1 MPFAQFTGTG
11 DGSTV
16 QFQIPF
22 PYVKKDHIVVAL
34 DQVANTN
41 FTYVN
46 DTTIVFTPLNSVAT
60 ATQETTGAPKS
71 GVEIVISRE
80 TPLLNALVD
89 FVDGSTLTAADL
101 DTAVLQLLYG
111 LQEAKDDTDAGINF
125 TPLGLDASNN
135 PIINVQ
141 DPSNPQDATTKNYV
155 DTSVDGLLKTDGTI
169 PMVGPLNS
177 GGNKIT
183 NVDAGTNNTDAV
195 NLFQLE
201 QGISTAT
208 QAQIAAQQSADA
220 ALVSEDAA
228 EVSENNAATSAQS
241 AANSAATAAGLA
253 RRSIFVGFKK
263 LSDGTLEM
271 TYNTANDNTVYKA
284 EDFVQNGASHA
295 YFLGEDVL
303 SLSTAAPDFRI
314 EDNLSSDLAGHLVL
328 NI

>member
-11 DGSTV
+11 DGTTT

-22 PYVKKDHIVVAL
+22 PYVKKDHIVVSL
-34 DQVANTN
+34 NQVANTN

-46 DTTIVFTPLNSVAT
+46 DTTIVFSPLSSVAT
-60 ATQETTGAPKS
+60 ATQETSGAPKN
-71 GVEIVISRE
+71 GVEIIISRE

-125 TPLGLDASNN
+125 TTLGLDASNN

-141 DPSNPQDATTKNYV
+141 DPTNLQDAVTKNYA
-155 DTSVDGLLKTDGTI
+155 DGLVAGFFKADGTI
-169 PMVGPLNS
+169 PLTGTMNAGTNR
-177 GGNKIT
+177 IT
-183 NVDAGTNNTDAV
+183 NVSNGTDSNDAV
-195 NLFQLE
+195 NLSQLTA
-201 QGISTAT
+201 GIGSAQVSQNAAAASAT
-208 QAQIAAQQSADA
+208 NAAT
-220 ALVSEDAA
+220 SET
-228 EVSENNAATSAQS
+228 NAATSATNAANSATS
-241 AANSAATAAGLA
+241 AATSAATAANLA
-253 RRSIFVGFKK
+253 RRSIFVGFQR
-263 LSDGTLEM
+263 LADGTLRM
-271 TYNTANDNTVYKA
+271 VYNEANDNTVYKA

-303 SLSTAAPDFRI
+303 ATASPNAPEFSLSNGRLI
-314 EDNLSSDLAGHLVL
+314 L

>member
-11 DGSTV
+11 DGTTT

-22 PYVKKDHIVVAL
+22 PYVKKDHIVVSL
-34 DQVANTN
+34 NQVANTN

-46 DTTIVFTPLNSVAT
+46 DTTIVFSPLSSVAT
-60 ATQETTGAPKS
+60 ATQETSGAPKN
-71 GVEIVISRE
+71 GVEIIISRE

-125 TPLGLDASNN
+125 TTLGLDASNN

-141 DPSNPQDATTKNYV
+141 DPTNLQDAVTKNYA
-155 DTSVDGLLKTDGTI
+155 DGLVAGFFKADGTI
-169 PMVGPLNS
+169 PLTGTMN
-177 GGNKIT
+177 
-183 NVDAGTNNTDAV
+183 AGTNRLTNIANGTDSNDAV
-195 NLFQLE
+195 NLSQLTA
-201 QGISTAT
+201 GIGSAQTSQNAAAASAT
-208 QAQIAAQQSADA
+208 QAAT
-220 ALVSEDAA
+220 SET
-228 EVSENNAATSAQS
+228 NAATSATNAANSATS
-241 AANSAATAAGLA
+241 AATSAATAANLA
-253 RRSIFVGFKK
+253 RRSIFVGFQR
-263 LSDGTLEM
+263 LADGTLRM
-271 TYNTANDNTVYKA
+271 VYNEANDSTVYKA

-303 SLSTAAPDFRI
+303 ATASPNAPDFS
-314 EDNLSSDLAGHLVL
+314 LSNGHLIL

>member
-11 DGSTV
+11 DSTTT

-22 PYVKKDHIVVAL
+22 PYVKKDHIVVSL
-34 DQVANTN
+34 NQVANTN

-46 DTTIVFTPLNSVAT
+46 DTTIVFSPLSSVAT
-60 ATQETTGAPKS
+60 ATQEVSGAPKT
-71 GVEIVISRE
+71 GVEIIISRE

-125 TPLGLDASNN
+125 TTVGLDASNN

-141 DPSNPQDATTKNYV
+141 DPTNLQDAVTKNYA
-155 DTSVDGLLKTDGTI
+155 DGLVAGFFKSDGTI
-169 PMVGPLNS
+169 PLTGRMNAGTNS
-177 GGNKIT
+177 IT
-183 NVDAGTNNTDAV
+183 NVSNGTDSNDAV
-195 NLFQLE
+195 NLSQLTA
-201 QGISTAT
+201 GIGSAQVSQNAAAASAT
-208 QAQIAAQQSADA
+208 NAAT
-220 ALVSEDAA
+220 SET
-228 EVSENNAATSAQS
+228 NAATSATNAASSATS
-241 AANSAATAAGLA
+241 AATSAATAANLA
-253 RRSIFVGFKK
+253 RRSIFVGFQR
-263 LSDGTLEM
+263 LADGTLRM
-271 TYNTANDNTVYKA
+271 VYNEANDSTVYKA

-303 SLSTAAPDFRI
+303 ATASPNAPEFSLSNGRLI
-314 EDNLSSDLAGHLVL
+314 L

>member
-11 DGSTV
+11 DGTTT

-22 PYVKKDHIVVAL
+22 PYVKKDHIVVSL
-34 DQVANTN
+34 NQVANTN

-46 DTTIVFTPLNSVAT
+46 DTTIVFSPLSSVAT
-60 ATQETTGAPKS
+60 ATQETSGAPKT
-71 GVEIVISRE
+71 GVEIIISRE

-125 TPLGLDASNN
+125 TTLGLDASNN

-141 DPSNPQDATTKNYV
+141 DPTNLQDAVTKNYA
-155 DTSVDGLLKTDGTI
+155 DGLVAGFFKADGTI
-169 PMVGPLNS
+169 PLTGTMNAGTNR
-177 GGNKIT
+177 IT
-183 NVDAGTNNTDAV
+183 NVSNGTDSNDAV
-195 NLFQLE
+195 NLSQLTA
-201 QGISTAT
+201 GIGSAQVSQNAAAASAT
-208 QAQIAAQQSADA
+208 NAAT
-220 ALVSEDAA
+220 SET
-228 EVSENNAATSAQS
+228 NAATSATNAANSATS
-241 AANSAATAAGLA
+241 AATSAATAANLA
-253 RRSIFVGFKK
+253 RRSIFVGFQR
-263 LSDGTLEM
+263 LADGTLRM
-271 TYNTANDNTVYKA
+271 VYNEANDNTVYKA

-303 SLSTAAPDFRI
+303 ATASPNAPEFSLSNGRLI
-314 EDNLSSDLAGHLVL
+314 L